1 MHEREG
7 CSDCLRVQYMYD
19 ILPQDDLNSE
29 TVHSLDTNM
38 KSSFKKFK
46 NTTLDTESAGTVE
59 YL

>member
-1 MHEREG
+1 MRG
-7 CSDCLRVQYMYD
+7 RGVVIAIRVQY

-38 KSSFKKFK
+38 KNSFKKFK